1 MKKLV
6 KELWYKANNK
16 LWYSVIK
23 RSSDVF
29 TEEVKW
35 KKVKLKIIWEL
46 RQKGKIYEWMGV

>member
-29 TEEVKW
+29 TEEVNW
-35 KKVKLKIIWEL
+35 KKVKLKII
-46 RQKGKIYEWMGV
+46 